1 MDDRPPDRL
10 PSRSSA
16 GALIGGLLAG
26 LEHAL
31 TNRPPPPAQI
41 EERYH
46 RPWAALNGVVVDGL
60 EDPVERPEPPD
71 RTGARL

>member
-1 MDDRPPDRL
+1 VGEPRPERL
-10 PSRSSA
+10 ASRSSA

-31 TNRPPPPAQI
+31 ANRPPTPAQI

-46 RPWAALNGVVVDGL
+46 RPWAALNGVVVEGL
-60 EDPVERPEPPD
+60 EERVERPEPAD
-71 RTGARL
+71 RSGAKV

>member
-1 MDDRPPDRL
+1 MDERRPDRL

-46 RPWAALNGVVVDGL
+46 RPWAALNGLVVEGL
-60 EDPVERPEPPD
+60 EERLERPEPPD
-71 RTGARL
+71 RSGARV